1 MQKGETDSGQFSRP
15 KFGAGNEAP
24 KEYRGPERRRLLDR
38 REGKDRREMVR
49 YELEKDDR
57 RRSPDRREDRRRFD
71 FWSLIRRG

>member
-24 KEYRGPERRRLLDR
+24 KEYRGPERRS
-38 REGKDRREMVR
+38 EMVR